1 MTASRC
7 ARCGARDGAARVT
20 NAELLFD
27 LVYVF
32 AVTQL
37 SHHLI
42 GQPTVEGAVQT
53 LILLG
58 LVWEAWAYT
67 MWTTNWLDPDQVPV
81 RAMLF
86 ATGVRQPGAVAGD
99 PARRSPAGAGRV
111 AGAYAAMQIGRSVF
125 TIFALRDDASLRR
138 NYERIL
144 CWCLVSGALALVG
157 AGVDGHARELF
168 WAAAVVVDV
177 LGGVTG
183 FYTPGLGRSSTTEWT
198 VDGGH
203 LAERCHAFVLI
214 ALGESIVVL
223 GATLSDLD
231 HIGATDVA
239 VFVFGFLGVIALWW
253 IYFAR
258 SAESAAEVIANAAD
272 PGRIA
277 RAYHELHPVMIAGI
291 IVIAAADEL
300 VLQHPLQRRRPRP
313 GPCSAVAP
321 CSSAAT
327 PLQGLSVAGPS
338 AGADR
343 RAARPDRAAAGRAA
357 HRADRAG
364 RVRFRRPR
372 RHLHQ
377 RCGVSR
383 SRQESTVVKSIL
395 GPVREPVKLMLLA
408 RSGGGSISPSGSLR
422 ARLAGAGFASPRMY
436 RLRGNPHYT
445 LHIARAT

>member
-1 MTASRC
+1 M
-7 ARCGARDGAARVT
+7 ARSLLRVRGGSDTARVT

-37 SHHLI
+37 SHYLI
-42 GQPTVEGAVQT
+42 SEPTVAGAVRA

-67 MWTTNWLDPDQVPV
+67 MWTTNWLDPDRAPV

-86 ATGVRQPGAVAGD
+86 AIALGSMVLSLAIPQAFI
-99 PARRSPAGAGRV
+99 GRGWAV

-125 TIFALRDDASLRR
+125 TVFALPDNLSLRR

-144 CWCLVSGALALVG
+144 CWCLVSGALVLAG
-157 AGVDGHARELF
+157 AAVDGRARELL

-177 LGGVTG
+177 LGGITG
-183 FYTPGLGRSSTTEWT
+183 FYTPGLGRSSTTDWT

-203 LAERCHAFVLI
+203 VAERCHAFVLI

-223 GATLSDLD
+223 GATLSDLK
-231 HIGATDVA
+231 HIHVTEIS

-258 SAESAAEVIANAAD
+258 AAERAAEVIATASD

-277 RAYHELHPVMIAGI
+277 RAYHELHPVMVGGI

-300 VLQHPLQRRRPRP
+300 VLRSPWHATTATTWTVIGGSLLFIGGHAAFTAYLWRVRPWSRIAAVLALIALFPLAAHIAPIALA
-313 GPCSAVAP
+313 GCALAVTVGVCISDA
-321 CSSAAT
+321 
-327 PLQGLSVAGPS
+327 V
-338 AGADR
+338 
-343 RAARPDRAAAGRAA
+343 AGRAA
-357 HRADRAG
+357 
-364 RVRFRRPR
+364 
-372 RHLHQ
+372 
-377 RCGVSR
+377 
-383 SRQESTVVKSIL
+383 
-395 GPVREPVKLMLLA
+395 
-408 RSGGGSISPSGSLR
+408 
-422 ARLAGAGFASPRMY
+422 
-436 RLRGNPHYT
+436 
-445 LHIARAT
+445 